1 MSELNREDL
10 RERLGN
16 IDQIRDVIFGA
27 QLRDYDSRIDSR
39 IDKVEPDLL
48 LLQQEMRER
57 LEQLKSSFSTEFRTA
72 LEGLE
77 KKLKSLGST
86 TQEESVELRL
96 QIDRLNRRFTGSIQ
110 TLDETVDSQTTAMRG
125 ELAQTKTQLQTEVMQ
140 LRNLVFE
147 ELDKR
152 FSQLSDSKVSR
163 DDVAETLFA
172 LGMRLKGTE
181 FIPKLRETA
190 GDDDH
195 IPLLETKKFSDSW
208 HHPG

>member
-16 IDQIRDVIFGA
+16 IDQIRDIIFGA
-27 QLRDYDSRIDSR
+27 QLRDYDNRL
-39 IDKVEPDLL
+39 DKVESDLL

-57 LEQLKSSFSTEFRTA
+57 LEQLRSSFSTEFRTTV
-72 LEGLE
+72 EGLE
-77 KKLKSLGST
+77 KRLKSLGLT

-96 QIDRLNRRFTGSIQ
+96 QVDRLNRRFTGSIQ
-110 TLDETVDSQTTAMRG
+110 TLDETLDGQTTALRG
-125 ELAQTKTQLQTEVMQ
+125 ELSQTKTQLQADVMQ
-140 LRNLVFE
+140 LRDLVLE

-152 FSQLSDSKVSR
+152 FSQLSDTKVSR

-190 GDDDH
+190 GDDDNV
-195 IPLLETKKFSDSW
+195 PFLETKKLSNDW
-208 HHPG
+208 NHPG